1 MLKWKKDEQLHW
13 STSLPQTHDPE
24 RCQMLNTSLLQP
36 PGPPALTINKPHRCT
51 FCCHNTLLPLIDV
64 LPSVCVNAHVTRA
77 QQPCCARCPPF
88 TPRRW
93 LNSSPSSTLPPGS
106 GGPVFPFHPAGRL
119 REVDISGGAEAH
131 FLPGQS
137 ESSEPERKSFPN

>member
-1 MLKWKKDEQLHW
+1 MSDAEHKPPAATRTT
-13 STSLPQTHDPE
+13 STDHQQTSPLYILLPQHFAA
-24 RCQMLNTSLLQP
+24 S
-36 PGPPALTINKPHRCT
+36 
-51 FCCHNTLLPLIDV
+51 FIDV
-64 LPSVCVNAHVTRA
+64 LPSVCVNVDVTRA

-93 LNSSPSSTLPPGS
+93 LNSSLLPPPTLPPGS